1 MKAHPPDLRAY
12 ALGDLPAA
20 EAAAVERHLA
30 GCRTCR
36 RDVRRWREE
45 LEWTVAALP
54 PVTPSEAARTRA
66 LAAAR
71 AALGE
76 GTAGAGAAAADAPVP
91 TTADSAPRRGGPR
104 RSLRSGRTLAPSWA
118 RRPLAWG
125 GAAIITIAALVGT
138 GGLAW
143 QRHVA
148 WRTVDSE
155 RALVAAWLTRDDV
168 VTRALPAAPGARSP
182 GSVMVAEDGVVLVV
196 MRGAAPAGRTYQA
209 WGHEDARAVSLGTL
223 SGTVLRTDASRFGAV
238 SISVEPAGG
247 SPTPTAPIGRVPL
260 GS

>member
-1 MKAHPPDLRAY
+1 MSAHPTDLRAY
-12 ALGDLPAA
+12 ALGDLPAP
-20 EAAAVERHLA
+20 EAAAVERHLTE
-30 GCRTCR
+30 CRTCR
-36 RDVRRWREE
+36 HDVRRWRDE
-45 LEWTVAALP
+45 LEWTVASLA
-54 PVTPSEAARTRA
+54 PVTPGAAARTRA
-66 LAAAR
+66 LEAAR
-71 AALGE
+71 AAMAE
-76 GTAGAGAAAADAPVP
+76 TAAESRSPAPLEDTP
-91 TTADSAPRRGGPR
+91 ST
-104 RSLRSGRTLAPSWA
+104 RSLPMRPTSTGRPLARGWA

-125 GAAIITIAALVGT
+125 AAAVVSIAALVGT

-196 MRGAAPAGRTYQA
+196 MRGVAPPGRTYQA
-209 WGHEDARAVSLGTL
+209 WGYDDATAVSLGTL
-223 SGTVLRTDASRFGAV
+223 AGTVLRTDASRFGAV

-247 SPTPTAPIGRVPL
+247 SPAPTEPLGRIPL